1 MAYFT
6 HFSPRPASFT
16 SPRPASPG
24 RPRTTQWTTCAMLP
38 LGLPVLA
45 AALLPSRPTLA
56 PSRRGGVPVAS
67 AGGSRSVASDGSWL
81 RRVLDRDEQ
90 DRFTL
95 ATVLHQSREEAE
107 QDRTEL
113 TYGEFD
119 LDGFHHALDC
129 AVEGLPDLRRCT
141 FCDLGSGAG
150 RLVLAAAA
158 RYPWAKCVGI
168 EALPE
173 LHHMAGRLH
182 ALAIDAAAT
191 ADEFCAL
198 SPCEFR
204 ALEVSP
210 ATAAEALGAVDVLF
224 AFSTCFDDV
233 ALAGAGEPNPN
244 PNPSPNP
251 NPNPNTSVRRRRGP
265 RRPPG
270 GGPAPRRARG
280 HRRLD
285 AAQQGRARRG
295 RDEARG

>member
-1 MAYFT
+1 
-6 HFSPRPASFT
+6 
-16 SPRPASPG
+16 
-24 RPRTTQWTTCAMLP
+24 MLP

-45 AALLPSRPTLA
+45 AALLPSRPALA

-67 AGGSRSVASDGSWL
+67 AGGSRSVASDGGWL

-129 AVEGLPDLRRCT
+129 AVDGLPDLHRCT

-210 ATAAEALGAVDVLF
+210 ATLPEHPDPYL
-224 AFSTCFDDV
+224 
-233 ALAGAGEPNPN
+233 ALA
-244 PNPSPNP
+244 PSLSPTRSRP
-251 NPNPNTSVRRRRGP
+251 RRRR
-265 RRPPG
+265 RRSARSTCSSPSQ
-270 GGPAPRRARG
+270 RASTTWPS
-280 HRRLD
+280 
-285 AAQQGRARRG
+285 QVRA
-295 RDEARG
+295 

>member
-1 MAYFT
+1 
-6 HFSPRPASFT
+6 
-16 SPRPASPG
+16 
-24 RPRTTQWTTCAMLP
+24 MLQ

-45 AALLPSRPTLA
+45 AALLPSRPALA

-67 AGGSRSVASDGSWL
+67 AGGSRSVASDGGWL
-81 RRVLDRDEQ
+81 RRVLDQDEQ

-129 AVEGLPDLRRCT
+129 AVDGLPDLRRCT

-210 ATAAEALGAVDVLF
+210 AT
-224 AFSTCFDDV
+224 
-233 ALAGAGEPNPN
+233 
-244 PNPSPNP
+244 
-251 NPNPNTSVRRRRGP
+251 
-265 RRPPG
+265 
-270 GGPAPRRARG
+270 
-280 HRRLD
+280 
-285 AAQQGRARRG
+285 
-295 RDEARG
+295 